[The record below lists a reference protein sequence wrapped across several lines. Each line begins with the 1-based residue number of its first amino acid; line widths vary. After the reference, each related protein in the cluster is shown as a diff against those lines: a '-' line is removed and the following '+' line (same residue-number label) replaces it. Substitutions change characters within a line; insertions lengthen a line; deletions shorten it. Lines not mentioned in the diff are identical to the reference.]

1 MATTSMESSKDI
13 ALNLGLLVLR
23 VGSGLALATHGY
35 PKLFG
40 GEGKQPHRIAAKLLG
55 KNFPETFG
63 RGGTERFGQGLEQM
77 GVPFPHLAAPMTGLA
92 EFGGGLALACG
103 LGTRLL
109 APAIVFEMGVAISKA
124 HWSTGF
130 HGQGGF
136 EMASLY
142 AVIAAALSFMGP
154 GDFSLDAL
162 IDAQD
167 VLPFQLS

>member
-1 MATTSMESSKDI
+1 MGNTKSI
-13 ALNLGLLVLR
+13 ALDLGLLALR

-40 GEGKQPHRIAAKLLG
+40 GQGKQLHPIAAKLLG
-55 KNFPETFG
+55 KNFPATFE
-63 RGGTERFGQGLEQM
+63 RGGTGNFGQGLEQM

-92 EFGGGLALACG
+92 EFAGGLAIACG
-103 LGTRLL
+103 LGTRLV
-109 APAIVFEMGVAISKA
+109 APAIVFEMCVAISKA

-142 AVIAAALSFMGP
+142 TVIAAALSLTGP

-162 IDAQD
+162 IDGLE
-167 VLPFQLS
+167 VLPFELS